1 MGYDPASSQV
11 VAAVTETM
19 ADRTGTAAV
28 TIRAYRPTD
37 HRDCRQLWAE
47 LTEEDESLYAGSAPA
62 DVDPGAAF
70 EEYLT
75 RLDLSGMWVAE
86 DTGLSGGVV
95 GMVGLILDGRGGE
108 VEPLVVASARRGAG
122 IGRALLEHVAGQ
134 ARRRGLGRLSISP
147 AARNRD
153 AIHCLH
159 AAGYDALARVTL
171 AIDLNRKSDIWRDG
185 IDLYDLRF
193 RY

>member
-11 VAAVTETM
+11 VAALTETM
-19 ADRTGTAAV
+19 VQTSGAAAV

-47 LTEEDESLYAGSAPA
+47 LTEEHHGLYTGGTAPA
-62 DVDPGAAF
+62 DPGAAF

-86 DTGLSGGVV
+86 DPGSGVV
-95 GMVGLILDGRGGE
+95 GMVGLILDGRGGA
-108 VEPLVVASARRGAG
+108 VEPLVVATDRRRCG
-122 IGRALLEHVAGQ
+122 IGRALLAYVGDQ
-134 ARRRGLGRLSISP
+134 ARKRGLGQLSISP
-147 AARNRD
+147 AARNLD
-153 AIHCLH
+153 AIRCLH
-159 AAGYDALARVTL
+159 AAGYDAPARVTL
-171 AIDLNRKSDIWRDG
+171 AIDLNRKEETWQDG
-185 IDLYDLRF
+185 IDLHSLRF

>member
-11 VAAVTETM
+11 VAALTETM
-19 ADRTGTAAV
+19 VHPRGAAAV
-28 TIRAYRPTD
+28 TVRAYRPTD
-37 HRDCRQLWAE
+37 HRDCRLLWTE
-47 LTEEDESLYAGSAPA
+47 LTDEHHGLYTGGAPSGDES
-62 DVDPGAAF
+62 GAAF

-86 DTGLSGGVV
+86 DAGHGIV

-108 VEPLVVASARRGAG
+108 VKPLVVASARRGEG
-122 IGRALLEHVAGQ
+122 IGHALLEHVADQ
-134 ARRRGLGRLSISP
+134 ARRRALGQLSISP
-147 AARNRD
+147 AARNLD
-153 AIHCLH
+153 AIRCLH

-171 AIDLNRKSDIWRDG
+171 AIDLRPKEQVWQDG
-185 IDLYDLRF
+185 IDLHELRF